1 MKENLKK
8 YTLCLIL
15 MFIIAIIIG
24 VFMVMYPDISLA
36 TLGVTVAMFMIFNGL
51 VLIFVDIKAW
61 NYGLPFEGML
71 QGILRVVLGVLLFR
85 NPDALAVHIG
95 IVLGV
100 SIILSAFGGI
110 KMAYHLRYTDAPWV
124 LMIIVSILNVLI
136 GAAVLYSPV
145 LSSMALT
152 TSVGM
157 VLIISSVLN
166 IIYVFMIKKNL
177 KQLEEAVLKQLNQPQ
192 QPEQPEQPVENDQ

>member
-51 VLIFVDIKAW
+51 VLIFLDIKAW
-61 NYGLPFEGML
+61 SYNLPFEGML

-85 NPDALAVHIG
+85 NPDAMAVEIG

-100 SIILSAFGGI
+100 WIILSGFGGI
-110 KMAYHLRYTDAPWV
+110 KLAYHLRYTDAPWV
-124 LMIIVSILNVLI
+124 LMIIVNVLNILI

-166 IIYVFMIKKNL
+166 IIYVFMIKRNL
-177 KQLEEAVLKQLNQPQ
+177 KELEEAVLNQLNQPQ
-192 QPEQPEQPVENDQ
+192 QPVENDQ